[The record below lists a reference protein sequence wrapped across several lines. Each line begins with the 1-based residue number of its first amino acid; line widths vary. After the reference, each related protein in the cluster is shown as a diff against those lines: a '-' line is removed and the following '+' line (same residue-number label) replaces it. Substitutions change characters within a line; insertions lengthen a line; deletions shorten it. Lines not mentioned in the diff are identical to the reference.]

1 MVTYTELRSDR
12 KRLLALTGLTLPEFE
27 LLLPAFPRVY
37 EDLYPSD
44 RTIAGRPRQRSA
56 GAGRKAVLA
65 DPDQKLL
72 FLLVYLKTYPL
83 QVVLAELFGLSLSRV
98 NHWLHRLLPVLR
110 EALDDRGVL
119 PERDPQAFAQ
129 TPTPPQERTR
139 RIIDGTER
147 RRQRPK
153 NPEKQRAYY
162 SGRKKMHSDK
172 HVVVAGADSRR
183 IDFLSQ
189 TYEGR
194 VSDKAIADQEGLV
207 YPPGTVLYKDSA
219 FQGYEP
225 AVAQTC
231 QAEKKATRRGTRGG

>member
-27 LLLPAFPRVY
+27 LLLPAFARAY
-37 EDLYPSD
+37 ESLYPPN
-44 RTIAGRPRQRSA
+44 RTLTGRPRQRSP
-56 GAGRKAVLA
+56 GAGRTAVLA
-65 DPDQKLL
+65 GPEQKLL

-83 QVVLAELFGLSLSRV
+83 QVVLAELFGLSPARV

-110 EALDDRGVL
+110 EALDDLGVL
-119 PERDPQAFAQ
+119 PERDPQAFAR
-129 TPTPPQERTR
+129 TPTPPPERTR

-153 NPEKQRAYY
+153 NPEKQRAHY

-172 HVVVAGADSRR
+172 NVVVAGADSRR
-183 IDFLSQ
+183 IDFLSR

-194 VSDKAIADQEGLV
+194 VSDKAIADQEGIDH
-207 YPPGTVLYKDSA
+207 PPGTVLYKDSA
-219 FQGYEP
+219 FQGCEP

-231 QAEKKATRRGTRGG
+231 QAEKKAARRGTHGS